1 MNSTKKILLGLI
13 TLWPLLYL
21 VAFMFFAPVL
31 FFAAPDF
38 PIEIVFFLHPF
49 TMFVIVGLLVFYV
62 RDALNNKKI
71 PETRKTL
78 WVVLLIIGNA
88 IVMPIYFYSFIMK
101 KRG

>member
-1 MNSTKKILLGLI
+1 MNSTKKTLLGLL

-21 VAFMFFAPVL
+21 VSFMVLMPIL
-31 FFAAPDF
+31 FFTAPNF
-38 PIEIVFFLHPF
+38 PLEIVFFLHPL
-49 TMFVIVGLLVFYV
+49 TMLVIVGLLVFYV

-101 KRG
+101 KRA